1 MPEDNK
7 KTTAVIAKEDFSIVA
22 VKAIANLLGDNR
34 LEPDSKVMVLMI
46 GTMIAKEIETVL
58 FTTDEKEKENV

>member
-7 KTTAVIAKEDFSIVA
+7 KEMAVIAKEDFSTVA
-22 VKAIANLLGDNR
+22 AKAIANLLGDNR